1 LVEILTR
8 KKTRGRQLKRKIS
21 ELLRRDDV
29 EKSIAEICRLPAR
42 QVVNPLFQLL
52 CSVDEKIKWNSVT
65 AMGAVVS
72 SLAEQDLESARIVMR
87 RCMWNLNDE
96 SGGIGWG
103 CPEAMGEAMARNQKL
118 AEEYWCILL
127 SYIQPDGN
135 FLEHE
140 ILQRG
145 ALWGVGRLAHT
156 RPKLLECAA
165 PFLYPFIQSD
175 DVNLR
180 GLAVW
185 AIGPLVERKTMSLLK
200 ALSNDNSRLKLY
212 REGYIAQYS
221 VGQLA
226 QEALAAS
233 KHDTLELMHS

>member
-1 LVEILTR
+1 MKH
-8 KKTRGRQLKRKIS
+8 KKTSGRQLKRKIL
-21 ELLRRDDV
+21 ELLLRDDV

-42 QVVNPLFQLL
+42 QVVNPLFLLL
-52 CSVDEKIKWNSVT
+52 CSMDEKIKWNSVT

-72 SLAEQDLESARIVMR
+72 FLAEQDLESARVVMR

-127 SYIQPDGN
+127 AYIQPGVN

-156 RPKLLECAA
+156 QPKLLECAA

-185 AIGPLVERKTMSLLK
+185 AIGPLVEQKTMPLLK
-200 ALSNDNSRLKLY
+200 ALTNDNSTLKLY
-212 REGYIAQYS
+212 REGYISQYS
-221 VGQLA
+221 VAQLV
-226 QEALAAS
+226 QEALVAS
-233 KHDTLELMHS
+233 KHDRIE

>member
-1 LVEILTR
+1 LKH
-8 KKTRGRQLKRKIS
+8 KKTSGRQLKRKIL
-21 ELLRRDDV
+21 ELLLRDDV

-42 QVVNPLFQLL
+42 QVVNPLFLLL
-52 CSVDEKIKWNSVT
+52 CSMDEKIKWNSVT

-72 SLAEQDLESARIVMR
+72 FLAEQDFESARVVMR

-127 SYIQPDGN
+127 AYIQPGVN

-156 RPKLLECAA
+156 QPKLLECAA

-185 AIGPLVERKTMSLLK
+185 AIGPLVEQKTMPLLK
-200 ALSNDNSRLKLY
+200 ALTNDNSTLKLY
-212 REGYIAQYS
+212 REGYISQYS
-221 VGQLA
+221 VAQLV
-226 QEALAAS
+226 QEALVAS
-233 KHDTLELMHS
+233 KHDRIE

>member
-1 LVEILTR
+1 MVEILTR

-72 SLAEQDLESARIVMR
+72 SLAEQDLESARVVIR

-127 SYIQPDGN
+127 AYIQPDGN

-156 RPKLLECAA
+156 QPKLLE
-165 PFLYPFIQSD
+165 
-175 DVNLR
+175 
-180 GLAVW
+180 
-185 AIGPLVERKTMSLLK
+185 
-200 ALSNDNSRLKLY
+200 
-212 REGYIAQYS
+212 
-221 VGQLA
+221 
-226 QEALAAS
+226 
-233 KHDTLELMHS
+233 